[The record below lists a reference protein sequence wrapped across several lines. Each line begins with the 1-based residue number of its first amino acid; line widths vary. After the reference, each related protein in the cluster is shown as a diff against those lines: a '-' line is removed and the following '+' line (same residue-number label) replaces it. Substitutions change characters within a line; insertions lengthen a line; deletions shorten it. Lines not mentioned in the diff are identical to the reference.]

1 MVVSHRPRAIVLV
14 YGCTVNKPLY
24 VLGGSFLPPPPH
36 PLPLATTASTCGGLE
51 HTFSSFELGVGNSS
65 QVMCAECCFYLIPWR
80 CIADR
85 SRALCVYTEGI
96 RSGMDV
102 TIVITL
108 KQSF

>member
-1 MVVSHRPRAIVLV
+1 
-14 YGCTVNKPLY
+14 
-24 VLGGSFLPPPPH
+24 
-36 PLPLATTASTCGGLE
+36 
-51 HTFSSFELGVGNSS
+51 
-65 QVMCAECCFYLIPWR
+65 MCAECCFYLIPWR

-108 KQSF
+108 KQSFKNELFKLIVRDFKLIILGV

>member
-1 MVVSHRPRAIVLV
+1 MAHS
-14 YGCTVNKPLY
+14 
-24 VLGGSFLPPPPH
+24 PP
-36 PLPLATTASTCGGLE
+36 PLPLPTTASTCGGLE
-51 HTFSSFELGVGNSS
+51 HTIGIFISRFELGVGNSS

-80 CIADR
+80 YIADR

-108 KQSF
+108 KQSFKNELFKLIVRDFKLII